1 MYIIAEI
8 GQTHEGS
15 VNQCI
20 AFIDAIKKAG
30 ANAVK
35 FQMHIADEE
44 SSPNEEWR
52 TKFSFQDAT
61 RYDYWKRMEF
71 SLQQWQTIRN
81 YAKEKKLDFICSPF
95 SEKAVDYLSL
105 LNVDAWKVGSGE
117 VISYN
122 MIDKIIKTNK
132 PIYISSGI
140 SDWNEIDEFIGYLKN
155 KHANFTVMH
164 CTTQYPTP
172 LENVGINN
180 ITEMKKRYNT
190 PVGLSDHSGTI
201 YPALYAYFLEAEAI
215 EIHVTLSRYMFGPD
229 VSSSLDIDELTQLV
243 KMLQNF
249 EILSECKT
257 NKNLVSQKLIDI
269 KNIFSKKAIAKK
281 NIDALSPISLIDFE
295 FKKAKECGISELFL
309 REAIG
314 EKIIKNI
321 KAGNVLTAD
330 YFDKKT
336 YNQIMK
342 KVEKKHN
349 FYVKKAIQ

>member
-117 VISYN
+117 VTSDIDFVTAIDDDSRVQVKEKLEKYLEFRGERIARKTSTRYLFCMKYN
-122 MIDKIIKTNK
+122 GYHIDLNVMTKTDYDAIIQGMYT
-132 PIYISSGI
+132 
-140 SDWNEIDEFIGYLKN
+140 
-155 KHANFTVMH
+155 
-164 CTTQYPTP
+164 
-172 LENVGINN
+172 
-180 ITEMKKRYNT
+180 MKK
-190 PVGLSDHSGTI
+190 
-201 YPALYAYFLEAEAI
+201 
-215 EIHVTLSRYMFGPD
+215 
-229 VSSSLDIDELTQLV
+229 
-243 KMLQNF
+243 K
-249 EILSECKT
+249 
-257 NKNLVSQKLIDI
+257 
-269 KNIFSKKAIAKK
+269 
-281 NIDALSPISLIDFE
+281 LSPQKKKEIISHKKELKEMNKINEYELYKNSFYQIYCPDFIWIADDE
-295 FKKAKECGISELFL
+295 
-309 REAIG
+309 
-314 EKIIKNI
+314 IIKNI
-321 KAGNVLTAD
+321 AKQFIEAHKELPMWLQNKLSTE
-330 YFDKKT
+330 
-336 YNQIMK
+336 I
-342 KVEKKHN
+342 
-349 FYVKKAIQ
+349 